1 VTTKSERTAARIFQ
15 QAIALFERDGY
26 EATTVAAI
34 AAAAGVSEMTF
45 FRHFATKDALL
56 LDDPYDPVIAAGIAD
71 QPRDLPPLV
80 RAIAGVRA
88 AWSEVPIEGADLMR
102 RRLSIAASPAL
113 RGAVARNTVETER
126 IVAEQLIA
134 DGADA
139 VEARIAAA
147 ALLAAM
153 MSALLQWATGDDER
167 SMGSAVEHALAVLE
181 AGS

>member
-1 VTTKSERTAARIFQ
+1 
-15 QAIALFERDGY
+15 
-26 EATTVAAI
+26 
-34 AAAAGVSEMTF
+34 MTF

-80 RAIAGVRA
+80 RAIAGVRT

-126 IVAEQLIA
+126 VVAEQLIA